1 LLIIYKLL
9 LKEIYFMAAEL
20 KKDLGLVHV
29 VMLCTGAIMGTG
41 IFIIPGIAGG
51 LLGPGSIILWIVV
64 GLLTIPISLCFVEL
78 SSSYSVTGGP
88 YVFVREAM
96 GNFWGFITGWTAWIM
111 ACVYIGTHTIAIRY
125 YLGYFFDMTPVE
137 TMLLYASLIGI
148 ITMVNYTGVK
158 HGGRAQ
164 LVFTLGTFS
173 VLLIFIALGLPKVN
187 LDNFSPLFPLGLS
200 ALGMT
205 AVLIVEP
212 FIGWET
218 TTVIAGEVK
227 DTKRTIPLGLVISTI
242 LILTFYLFTVFVTLG
257 VLDWRSLAASVSPLA
272 DVMKFAYGSI
282 AGAMMTGGALVVSL
296 ACLNAWILTTARLP
310 YAMAKD
316 KLFLESFGDISRK
329 FRTPSRSLSIQ
340 ALFAFFIALLGSYE
354 GAVFLLMANAL
365 VLYAL
370 CALSVIKLKKKP
382 IDRLVDLP
390 VGIPLIALAMCL
402 LFLTQIPIL
411 LMLSGLLLI
420 AFGIPVYTLI
430 RMQYDKKFVENFYNT
445 FSFLY
450 DVFSPL
456 WYGSGKRQKVILNAG
471 VKEGDIVL
479 DYGCAT
485 GSDVLALAKIVG
497 DDGKMVAVDISIKQL
512 ERSVAKVKKLP
523 GLPNVVF
530 VKEEEKPIPFE
541 SGTFDVIISVGV
553 LSYQADP
560 TVFLRG
566 FRHVL
571 KRGGKV
577 SILDFGRVLFFP
589 GPKYL
594 KSADTIKNTFKKSG
608 FKEVNIEKRSGL
620 FCEYYY
626 ITAEK

>member
-1 LLIIYKLL
+1 
-9 LKEIYFMAAEL
+9 MATEL
-20 KKDLGLVHV
+20 KKELGLIHV

-51 LLGPGSIILWIVV
+51 LLGPGSMILWIGV
-64 GLLTIPISLCFVEL
+64 GLLTIPISLCFIEL

-111 ACVYIGTHTIAIRY
+111 ACIYIGTHTIAIRY
-125 YLGYFFDMTPVE
+125 YLGYFFEMTPVE
-137 TMLLYASLIGI
+137 TMLLYASIIGVITLI
-148 ITMVNYTGVK
+148 NYTGVK

-164 LVFTLGTFS
+164 LIFTLGTFS
-173 VLLIFIALGLPKVN
+173 VLLIFIVLGLPKV
-187 LDNFSPLFPLGLS
+187 DMANFDPLFPLGLS

-242 LILTFYLFTVFVTLG
+242 LILAFYLLTVFVTLG
-257 VLDWRSLAASVSPLA
+257 ILDWRTLATSVSPMA
-272 DVMKFAYGSI
+272 DVVKFAYGSI
-282 AGAMMTGGALVVSL
+282 AGSLMTVGALVVSL
-296 ACLNAWILTTARLP
+296 ACINAWILTTARLP

-316 KLFLESFGDISRK
+316 NLFLESFGKVSNK
-329 FRTPSRSLSIQ
+329 FRTPSRSLAIQ
-340 ALFAFFIALLGSYE
+340 GVFAFFIAITGSYE
-354 GAVFLLMANAL
+354 GSVFLLMANAL
-365 VLYAL
+365 ILYAL

-382 IDRLVDLP
+382 IDRLVNLP
-390 VGIPLIALAMCL
+390 VGVPLLALIICL
-402 LFLTQIPIL
+402 IFLTQIPLL
-411 LMLSGLLLI
+411 LMFSGLLLI
-420 AFGIPVYTLI
+420 AFGIPVYALI

-450 DVFSPL
+450 DILSSL
-456 WYGSGKRQKVILNAG
+456 WYGSGKREKVIYNAQ
-471 VKEGDIVL
+471 VKEGGIVL

-485 GSDVLALAKIVG
+485 GSDVMELAKMAG
-497 DDGKMVAVDISIKQL
+497 HDGKIVAVDISIKQL
-512 ERSVAKVKKLP
+512 ERGVEKVKKLP
-523 GLPNVVF
+523 GMPNVVF
-530 VKEEEKPIPFE
+530 VKEEEEPMPFE
-541 SGTFDVIISVGV
+541 PGTFDVIISVGV
-553 LSYQADP
+553 LSYQEDP
-560 TVFLRG
+560 TALLRG
-566 FRHVL
+566 FRRVL
-571 KRGGKV
+571 KRGGRI

-594 KSADTIKNTFKKSG
+594 KSTDTIKNTFKRAR

-626 ITAEK
+626 ITAVK

>member
-1 LLIIYKLL
+1 
-9 LKEIYFMAAEL
+9 MGTEL

-51 LLGPGSIILWIVV
+51 LLGPGSMILWILV
-64 GLLTIPISLCFVEL
+64 GLLTIPLALCFIEL
-78 SSSYSVTGGP
+78 SSSYNVTGGP
-88 YVFVREAM
+88 YVFVKEAM
-96 GNFWGFITGWTAWIM
+96 GPFWGFITGWTAWIM

-125 YLGYFFDMTPVE
+125 YIGYFFEMTPIE
-137 TMLLYASLIGI
+137 TMLLYAGVIGLITLI
-148 ITMVNYTGVK
+148 NYTGVK

-164 LVFTLGTFS
+164 LIFTLGTFS
-173 VLLIFIALGLPKVN
+173 VLFIFIVLGLPKV
-187 LDNFSPLFPLGLS
+187 DMTNFDPLFPLGLS

-205 AVLIVEP
+205 AVLILEP

-242 LILTFYLFTVFVTLG
+242 LILSFYLLVVFVTLG
-257 VLDWRSLAASVSPLA
+257 ILDWRTLAGSVSPLA
-272 DVMKFAYGSI
+272 DVMKFAYGNMV
-282 AGAMMTGGALVVSL
+282 GAMMTGGALIVSL
-296 ACLNAWILTTARLP
+296 ACLNAWVLTTARLP

-316 KLFLESFGDISRK
+316 KLFLESFGEISRK
-329 FRTPSRSLSIQ
+329 FKTPSKSLMIQ
-340 ALFAFFIALLGSYE
+340 AIFAFFISLLGSYE

-365 VLYAL
+365 ILYAL

-390 VGIPLIALAMCL
+390 VAVPLTVLIMCL
-402 LFLTQIPIL
+402 IFLTQIPL
-411 LMLSGLLLI
+411 LLVLSGLLLI

-450 DVFSPL
+450 DIFSPL
-456 WYGSGKRQKVILNAG
+456 WYGSGKRQKVILNAN
-471 VKEGDIVL
+471 VKKGDVVL

-485 GSDVLALAKIVG
+485 GADVLEIADIVK
-497 DDGKMVAVDISIKQL
+497 DDGKIVAVDISVKQL
-512 ERSVAKVKKLP
+512 ERGVAKVKKLP

-530 VKEEEKPIPFE
+530 VKEEKESVPFE
-541 SGTFDVIISVGV
+541 SNTFDVIISVGV
-553 LSYQADP
+553 LSYQPDP
-560 TVFLRG
+560 TALLRD
-566 FRHVL
+566 FRKVL
-571 KRGGKV
+571 KPGGRV

-589 GPKYL
+589 GPKFL
-594 KSADTIKNTFKKSG
+594 ESRDVIKNTFKNAG
-608 FKEVNIEKRSGL
+608 FKDVNIEKRSGL
-620 FCEYYY
+620 FCEYFY
-626 ITAEK
+626 ITAVK